1 MAAAEGQSTNQ
12 TGQATAAVHDEVD
25 TGHNNNKKPTLPA
38 DDSKSKSTFNLHVY
52 WKSRLIFNSNEIPV
66 CSTPCQLLNCI
77 HPENENFS
85 YSPTPPGGGGGGL
98 LQDMGYIGKCRCEG
112 YGFQAV

>member
-1 MAAAEGQSTNQ
+1 MKVWPLLMAKVPTRQPE

-52 WKSRLIFNSNEIPV
+52 
-66 CSTPCQLLNCI
+66 
-77 HPENENFS
+77 
-85 YSPTPPGGGGGGL
+85 
-98 LQDMGYIGKCRCEG
+98 
-112 YGFQAV
+112 